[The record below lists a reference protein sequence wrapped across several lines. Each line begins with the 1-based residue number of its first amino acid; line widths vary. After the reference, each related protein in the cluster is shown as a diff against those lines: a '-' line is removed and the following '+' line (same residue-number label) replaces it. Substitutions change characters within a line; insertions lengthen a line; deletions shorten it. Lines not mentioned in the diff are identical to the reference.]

1 MSKYIIE
8 LNDDV
13 QIVQKVGVTNNGNAF
28 SIGIYKDILE
38 QYTPVDV
45 EKIYDKAYRDGYNKG
60 LKDGKAVNDKG
71 CEGCKYQANRELTC
85 PCSECANNFKNQW
98 AAKDDKIEVGDWVNI
113 KNTDEELGIVTKEH
127 GNQFYILWADGS
139 SGLWSSKGVVKTGR
153 HFDIDKILDEMKGTR
168 TDDDTY

>member
-1 MSKYIIE
+1 M
-8 LNDDV
+8 
-13 QIVQKVGVTNNGNAF
+13 
-28 SIGIYKDILE
+28 
-38 QYTPVDV
+38 
-45 EKIYDKAYRDGYNKG
+45 
-60 LKDGKAVNDKG
+60 
-71 CEGCKYQANRELTC
+71 
-85 PCSECANNFKNQW
+85 
-98 AAKDDKIEVGDWVNI
+98 NI